1 MTILYFG
8 PIDWDFIKQRPQH
21 IVESLSRSHEIHY
34 IQPFG
39 LRGLRLADTKRIIRR
54 FRGLFRPS
62 SAAGIPVRNL
72 FFVPSRSRRYDALN
86 ATLLRRQLASLM
98 TDQTVV
104 WITTPSALIP
114 RLLEDMPRRAL
125 IYEMMDDYGRIHAA
139 HASEIEQV
147 ENYLLGKADLVIVTS
162 DLLLEKAGRMRKGK
176 RTVLIGNG
184 VDYGFFDSGTLPK
197 PRELDAMKTV
207 AGYVGAIDHWMD
219 FETVVYLADMM
230 RHVEFVFVGPVR
242 VAHAPK
248 RPNIHYLGRQ
258 PYERIPQFC
267 AHFDVCLIPFQ
278 TGGLADTVNP
288 VKIYEYFSL
297 GKPVVASRMK
307 ELEQFDDLVHLASGR
322 EEFREGLS
330 AALGDKSAAA
340 VRRRKEIART
350 NDWSIKVARVEK
362 ELLLL

>member
-1 MTILYFG
+1 V
-8 PIDWDFIKQRPQH
+8 
-21 IVESLSRSHEIHY
+21 VERLSRGHDIHY

-54 FRGLFRPS
+54 FLGLFRPS
-62 SAAGIPVRNL
+62 TASGIPVRNL
-72 FFVPSRSRRYDALN
+72 FFVPSRGRRYDALN
-86 ATLLRRQLASLM
+86 ATLLRRQLAPMM

-114 RLLEDMPRRAL
+114 RLLADMPRKAL

-139 HASEIEQV
+139 HAGEIERV
-147 ENYLLGKADLVIVTS
+147 ENHLLGEADLVIVTS
-162 DLLLEKAGRMRKGK
+162 DLLLEKAERMRQGK

-184 VDYGFFDSGTLPK
+184 VDYGFFDSGALPR
-197 PRELDAMKTV
+197 PPELGTMGTV
-207 AGYVGAIDHWMD
+207 AGYIGAIDHWMD
-219 FETVVYLADMM
+219 FETVAYVADLM

-242 VAHAPK
+242 IPNFPR

-267 AHFDVCLIPFQ
+267 AHFDVCLIPFL
-278 TGGLADTVNP
+278 TGALADTVNP

-307 ELEQFDDLVHLASGR
+307 ELEQFGDLVYLASGP
-322 EEFREGLS
+322 EEFRDGLR
-330 AALGDKSAAA
+330 AAFSEKSDAT
-340 VRRRKEIART
+340 VDRRKEIAKK
-350 NDWSIKVARVEK
+350 NDWSMKVAQVEK
-362 ELLLL
+362 ELLQL

>member
-1 MTILYFG
+1 
-8 PIDWDFIKQRPQH
+8 
-21 IVESLSRSHEIHY
+21 
-34 IQPFG
+34 
-39 LRGLRLADTKRIIRR
+39 
-54 FRGLFRPS
+54 
-62 SAAGIPVRNL
+62 
-72 FFVPSRSRRYDALN
+72 
-86 ATLLRRQLASLM
+86 M

-114 RLLEDMPRRAL
+114 RLLTDTPRRAL
-125 IYEMMDDYGRIHAA
+125 IYEMMDDYGKIHAS
-139 HASEIEQV
+139 HAGDIGKV
-147 ENYLLGKADLVIVTS
+147 ENHLVGEADLVIATS
-162 DLLLEKAGRMRKGK
+162 HILLEKAERQRKGK

-184 VDYGFFDSGTLPK
+184 VDYGFFDSGPF
-197 PRELDAMKTV
+197 PRPSELDNMGIV
-207 AGYVGAIDHWMD
+207 VGYVGAIDHWMD
-219 FETVVYLADMM
+219 FETVEYLADMM
-230 RHVEFVFVGPVR
+230 RNVAFVFVGPVR
-242 VAHAPK
+242 VAHVPK

-330 AALGDKSAAA
+330 AALSDKSAAA
-340 VRRRKEIART
+340 VHRRKKIARM
-350 NDWSIKVARVEK
+350 NDWSMKLAQVE
-362 ELLLL
+362 EALLQL